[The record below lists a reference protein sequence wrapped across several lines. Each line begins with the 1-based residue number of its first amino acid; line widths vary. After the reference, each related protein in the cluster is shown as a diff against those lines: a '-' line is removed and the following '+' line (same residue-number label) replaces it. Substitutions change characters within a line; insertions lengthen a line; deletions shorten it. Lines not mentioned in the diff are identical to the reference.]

1 MKKSTVLNMKVT
13 KAIAHSSPNHLL
25 VILLKAN
32 KSFGGI

>member
-1 MKKSTVLNMKVT
+1 MKKSTVLNIKVT
-13 KAIAHSSPNHLL
+13 KAIVNSSPNHLL